1 MFKLMQN
8 VQKCQR
14 KPPDVEEWGG
24 IEVDQAV
31 EGTGHLINVIHLVE
45 DAGWGWSGAPDGGG
59 HWTPEPEPRPQA
71 DSIGVSSA

>member
-1 MFKLMQN
+1 MQN

-31 EGTGHLINVIHLVE
+31 EGTGHLINLIHLVE
-45 DAGWGWSGAPDGGG
+45 DAGHIEVDQVHLMVEDPG
-59 HWTPEPEPRPQA
+59 HRNQSLGLKST
-71 DSIGVSSA
+71 V

>member
-31 EGTGHLINVIHLVE
+31 EGTGHLINLIHLVE
-45 DAGWGWSGAPDGGG
+45 DAGHIEVDQVHLMVEDTG
-59 HWTPEPEPRPQA
+59 HRNQSLGLKPT
-71 DSIGVSSA
+71 V